1 MNIGVDIDGVL
12 TDIRN
17 FQIKKGQAFFNKEL
31 VNKDGFT
38 IQEMFNCTDDESKKF
53 WTKYLLEYSIF
64 FGARLNASKI
74 ISEYKSNN
82 KIFIITSRAF
92 TNENNFLG
100 KLMRYIVREWLKI
113 NNIPYDKIIYCG
125 ESKKDEIINNNI
137 NVMIEDNRDNA
148 IELSNYTKVILLDQE
163 YNRDVNKENVFRA
176 NDWEQIGYY
185 LKFFSNLYKKNAYFK
200 KGKNTGYPSIDKP
213 WLKYY
218 SYAQSLNRIP
228 DLKQLEEV
236 TKNNEITEQAY
247 IDKSNFIFEM
257 TQEVREPL
265 SYIKNTSKELV
276 DNDYKKEEY
285 KEGLNYIYNASR
297 QLDFVVNDVL
307 NVSSLDVQK
316 VKFLNNR
323 YNLDMIYEDL
333 IKRVESSISKNV
345 EFRYNMPNNVPYL
358 YGDNIKLKQV
368 LYSILMN
375 SVKKT
380 EKGFIEFNIDTI
392 EKYDVCRVIFRIIDS
407 GVGIGID
414 KINEILS
421 TTSELN
427 KDDIV
432 NLQKS
437 EFNIELCQKIIKSL
451 GGNLLIKSKLGKGT
465 EVILTID
472 QKIYREKED
481 NFNLF
486 NNYSNKRVLVVSQD
500 KKVNEVIKKVFNE
513 SDINAS
519 YILYGA
525 DAVDRIKS
533 GKKYDYII
541 IEDDMKEMSGYETLK
556 RLKEINKFNV
566 PCIVILD
573 SNKENIKK
581 HYIEDGF
588 SDYIL
593 TSDLRNELKR
603 IIEKY

>member
-1 MNIGVDIDGVL
+1 MNSVL
-12 TDIRN
+12 IQICSFLYIVLLLFVYFSKKRLNVLENKIYKLMMIAN
-17 FQIKKGQAFFNKEL
+17 FFGLIFDVTSVFTIKIMDKIPLINMIICKIYLLYLLTFMFLFTIYIFTISINDKTKEKNKINKIIKLSSMIYCLFIIITMTLPLYFENTKDVIYSYGPSANFLYLVSGLCMMNWVICMLMNHKNVKNKKYYPVFAFFLVGGVVTCIQGAHPEL
-31 VNKDGFT
+31 LLMTSMESFIIMMMYFT
-38 IQEMFNCTDDESKKF
+38 I
-53 WTKYLLEYSIF
+53 
-64 FGARLNASKI
+64 
-74 ISEYKSNN
+74 
-82 KIFIITSRAF
+82 
-92 TNENNFLG
+92 EN
-100 KLMRYIVREWLKI
+100 
-113 NNIPYDKIIYCG
+113 
-125 ESKKDEIINNNI
+125 
-137 NVMIEDNRDNA
+137 
-148 IELSNYTKVILLDQE
+148 
-163 YNRDVNKENVFRA
+163 
-176 NDWEQIGYY
+176 
-185 LKFFSNLYKKNAYFK
+185 
-200 KGKNTGYPSIDKP
+200 
-213 WLKYY
+213 
-218 SYAQSLNRIP
+218 P

-236 TKNNEITEQAY
+236 TRNNEITEQAY

-265 SYIKNTSKELV
+265 NYIKNTSKELV
-276 DNDYKKEEY
+276 DNDRKKEEY
-285 KEGLNYIYNASR
+285 QEGLNYIYNASR

-316 VKFLNNR
+316 VKILNNR
-323 YNLDMIYEDL
+323 YNLDMIYDDL
-333 IKRVESSISKNV
+333 VKKIENSVNNNV
-345 EFRYNMPNNVPYL
+345 EFRHTIPSKVSYL
-358 YGDNIKLKQV
+358 YGDNIKLKQI

-392 EKYDVCRVIFRIIDS
+392 EKYDVCRVIFRITDS

-432 NLQKS
+432 NLEKS
-437 EFNIELCQKIIKSL
+437 EFNIKLCQKIIKSL
-451 GGNLLIKSKLGKGT
+451 GGNMLIKSKLGKGT

-481 NFNLF
+481 KNNNLF
-486 NNYSNKRVLVVSQD
+486 NSYSNKRVLVVNQD
-500 KKVNEVIKKVFNE
+500 KKVNEIIKKVFNE

-519 YILYGA
+519 YMLYGA
-525 DAVDRIKS
+525 DAIDRIKS

-556 RLKEINKFNV
+556 KLKEISKFNV
-566 PCIVILD
+566 PCIVVLD

-581 HYIEDGF
+581 HYLDDGF

-603 IIEKY
+603 IMEKY

>member
-1 MNIGVDIDGVL
+1 MNLVREKENNLKVKRIVNFLSFVL
-12 TDIRN
+12 IISLILN
-17 FQIKKGQAFFNKEL
+17 FILTYTYYKNGNEVYLFGPNTIYVYGISALGIFSWIYFVIKNRKGISL
-31 VNKDGFT
+31 
-38 IQEMFNCTDDESKKF
+38 
-53 WTKYLLEYSIF
+53 
-64 FGARLNASKI
+64 RKI
-74 ISEYKSNN
+74 IP
-82 KIFIITSRAF
+82 ILLFVVF
-92 TNENNFLG
+92 C
-100 KLMRYIVREWLKI
+100 
-113 NNIPYDKIIYCG
+113 IP
-125 ESKKDEIINNNI
+125 
-137 NVMIEDNRDNA
+137 
-148 IELSNYTKVILLDQE
+148 VILLQLS
-163 YNRDVNKENVFRA
+163 NPQILVVTSLTAFLVNFMYHTIEN
-176 NDWEQIGYY
+176 
-185 LKFFSNLYKKNAYFK
+185 
-200 KGKNTGYPSIDKP
+200 
-213 WLKYY
+213 
-218 SYAQSLNRIP
+218 P

-525 DAVDRIKS
+525 DAIDRIKS

-588 SDYIL
+588 NDYIL

>member
-1 MNIGVDIDGVL
+1 MHPSILLLAISLIYTILIFILFSIKDKKNTLENKIYMSLLVTVIIGIILDICGIYCHLLLPD
-12 TDIRN
+12 TSFIRW
-17 FQIKKGQAFFNKEL
+17 FVVKLYLA
-31 VNKDGFT
+31 
-38 IQEMFNCTDDESKKF
+38 
-53 WTKYLLEYSIF
+53 YLLVFVYLITVYVVLVSYKKEMKLVKEKETNKKVKHIVNFLTFVLIISLVLNFILGYTYYKNGNEVYL
-64 FGARLNASKI
+64 FGPNTIYVYGISAIGIISWLYFAIKNRKGISLRKI
-74 ISEYKSNN
+74 IP
-82 KIFIITSRAF
+82 ILLFVAF
-92 TNENNFLG
+92 C
-100 KLMRYIVREWLKI
+100 
-113 NNIPYDKIIYCG
+113 IP
-125 ESKKDEIINNNI
+125 
-137 NVMIEDNRDNA
+137 
-148 IELSNYTKVILLDQE
+148 VILLQLS
-163 YNRDVNKENVFRA
+163 NPQILVVTSLTAFLVNFMYHTIEN
-176 NDWEQIGYY
+176 
-185 LKFFSNLYKKNAYFK
+185 
-200 KGKNTGYPSIDKP
+200 
-213 WLKYY
+213 
-218 SYAQSLNRIP
+218 P

-236 TKNNEITEQAY
+236 TRNNEITEQAY

-265 SYIKNTSKELV
+265 NYIKNTSKELL
-276 DNDYKKEEY
+276 DNDRKKEEY
-285 KEGLNYIYNASR
+285 QEGLNYIYNASR

-316 VKFLNNR
+316 VKILNNR
-323 YNLDMIYEDL
+323 YNLDMIYDDL
-333 IKRVESSISKNV
+333 VKRIGMSVNNNV
-345 EFRYNMPNNVPYL
+345 EFRHTIPSKVPYL
-358 YGDNIKLKQV
+358 YGDNIKLKQI

-392 EKYDVCRVIFRIIDS
+392 EKYDVCRVIFRITDS

-432 NLQKS
+432 NLEKS
-437 EFNIELCQKIIKSL
+437 EFNIKLCQKIIKSL

-481 NFNLF
+481 KNNNLF
-486 NNYSNKRVLVVSQD
+486 NSYSNKRVLVVNQD
-500 KKVNEVIKKVFNE
+500 KKVNEIIKKVFNE

-519 YILYGA
+519 YMLYGA
-525 DAVDRIKS
+525 DAIDRIKS

-556 RLKEINKFNV
+556 KLKEISKFNI
-566 PCIVILD
+566 PCIVVLD

-581 HYIEDGF
+581 HYLDDGF

-603 IIEKY
+603 IMEKY

>member
-1 MNIGVDIDGVL
+1 MNNMEGFLLINLYSLLLITFINIIFFCKKRLHQFEDDLYGRFILISTFMNAVGLILGFAVVPKYNVPMFIQILLNKFYLVTLLLWINTLTMYTLFISRKDSNKAFAKTEKKFKYFNILNVLLAMVLPISLSIQENSAVPSGIGMMYSYSV
-12 TDIRN
+12 
-17 FQIKKGQAFFNKEL
+17 
-31 VNKDGFT
+31 FT
-38 IQEMFNCTDDESKKF
+38 IEFILQIFIVLRHPSNVKNKKF
-53 WTKYLLEYSIF
+53 
-64 FGARLNASKI
+64 
-74 ISEYKSNN
+74 
-82 KIFIITSRAF
+82 
-92 TNENNFLG
+92 
-100 KLMRYIVREWLKI
+100 
-113 NNIPYDKIIYCG
+113 IP
-125 ESKKDEIINNNI
+125 
-137 NVMIEDNRDNA
+137 
-148 IELSNYTKVILLDQE
+148 VILLSTLGTAVMINQIINPNMN
-163 YNRDVNKENVFRA
+163 YLINPLFVFIAVVMYHTIEN
-176 NDWEQIGYY
+176 
-185 LKFFSNLYKKNAYFK
+185 
-200 KGKNTGYPSIDKP
+200 
-213 WLKYY
+213 
-218 SYAQSLNRIP
+218 P

-236 TKNNEITEQAY
+236 TRNNEITEQAY

-265 SYIKNTSKELV
+265 NYIKNTSKELI
-276 DNDYKKEEY
+276 DDDGKKEEY

-297 QLDFVVNDVL
+297 QLDFVVNNVL

-316 VKFLNNR
+316 VKILNNR
-323 YNLDMIYEDL
+323 YNLDMIYDDL
-333 IKRVESSISKNV
+333 VKRIETSVNNNV
-345 EFRYNMPNNVPYL
+345 EFRHTIPSKVPYL
-358 YGDNIKLKQV
+358 YGDNIKLKQI
-368 LYSILMN
+368 LYSILMD

-392 EKYDVCRVIFRIIDS
+392 EKYDVCRVIFRITDS

-432 NLQKS
+432 NLEKS
-437 EFNIELCQKIIKSL
+437 EFNIKLCQKIIKSL
-451 GGNLLIKSKLGKGT
+451 GGNMLIKSKLGKGT

-481 NFNLF
+481 KNNNLF
-486 NNYSNKRVLVVSQD
+486 NSYSNKRVLVVNQD
-500 KKVNEVIKKVFNE
+500 KKVNEIIKKVFNE

-519 YILYGA
+519 YMLYGA
-525 DAVDRIKS
+525 DAIDRIKS

-556 RLKEINKFNV
+556 KLKEISKFNV
-566 PCIVILD
+566 PCIVVLD

-581 HYIEDGF
+581 HYLDDGF

-603 IIEKY
+603 IMEKY

>member
-1 MNIGVDIDGVL
+1 MHPSILLLAISLIYTILILILFCIKDKKNTLENKIYMSLLITVIVGIVLDICGIYCHLLLPD
-12 TDIRN
+12 TSFIRW
-17 FQIKKGQAFFNKEL
+17 FVVKLYLA
-31 VNKDGFT
+31 
-38 IQEMFNCTDDESKKF
+38 
-53 WTKYLLEYSIF
+53 YLLVFVYLITIYVVLVSYKKEMNLVREKENNLKVKRIVNFLSFVLIF
-64 FGARLNASKI
+64 SLILNFILTYTYYKNGNEVYLFGPNTIYVYGISALGIFSWIYFVIKNRKGISLRKI
-74 ISEYKSNN
+74 IP
-82 KIFIITSRAF
+82 ILLFVVF
-92 TNENNFLG
+92 C
-100 KLMRYIVREWLKI
+100 
-113 NNIPYDKIIYCG
+113 IP
-125 ESKKDEIINNNI
+125 
-137 NVMIEDNRDNA
+137 
-148 IELSNYTKVILLDQE
+148 VILLQLS
-163 YNRDVNKENVFRA
+163 NPQILVVTSLTAFLVNFMYHTIEN
-176 NDWEQIGYY
+176 
-185 LKFFSNLYKKNAYFK
+185 
-200 KGKNTGYPSIDKP
+200 
-213 WLKYY
+213 
-218 SYAQSLNRIP
+218 P

-525 DAVDRIKS
+525 DAIDRIKS

-566 PCIVILD
+566 PSIVILD

-588 SDYIL
+588 NDYIL

>member
-1 MNIGVDIDGVL
+1 MSVGISFTMCSFFFIALLNIVFFKKERFNTLENKIYSYLILTSLFGTIIGVPCYYFMKYKEIFGV
-12 TDIRN
+12 
-17 FQIKKGQAFFNKEL
+17 FN
-31 VNKDGFT
+31 
-38 IQEMFNCTDDESKKF
+38 
-53 WTKYLLEYSIF
+53 
-64 FGARLNASKI
+64 
-74 ISEYKSNN
+74 
-82 KIFIITSRAF
+82 IITSKLYLVYLVMWLMIF
-92 TNENNFLG
+92 TMYILLITVKNINKSKLIKNIFAITTILLVGVIVLPLYYHNENGVVFSYGPSTN
-100 KLMRYIVREWLKI
+100 LMYIISGIFILIVIVCMLK
-113 NNIPYDKIIYCG
+113 NI
-125 ESKKDEIINNNI
+125 
-137 NVMIEDNRDNA
+137 R
-148 IELSNYTKVILLDQE
+148 
-163 YNRDVNKENVFRA
+163 F
-176 NDWEQIGYY
+176 
-185 LKFFSNLYKKNAYFK
+185 
-200 KGKNTGYPSIDKP
+200 
-213 WLKYY
+213 
-218 SYAQSLNRIP
+218 
-228 DLKQLEEV
+228 LKQKKFIPITAFLIVGTVIMIIQKLNPGLLLLTFGEAFITFLMYFTIENPDV
-236 TKNNEITEQAY
+236 KQINELARNNEIVEQTY
-247 IDKSNFIFEM
+247 IDKSNFLFEM
-257 TQEVREPL
+257 TGEVREPL
-265 SYIKNTSKELV
+265 NNIRKLCDLIMEEKNIDDIKMDVKSINNS
-276 DNDYKKEEY
+276 
-285 KEGLNYIYNASR
+285 IR

-345 EFRYNMPNNVPYL
+345 EFRYNIPNNVPYL

-368 LYSILMN
+368 LYSIIMN

-451 GGNLLIKSKLGKGT
+451 GGNMLIKSKLGKGT

-486 NNYSNKRVLVVSQD
+486 NNYSNKRVLVVNQD

-566 PCIVILD
+566 PSIVILD

>member
-1 MNIGVDIDGVL
+1 MSSVMIQICSFLYILLLLFVYFSKKRLDVL
-12 TDIRN
+12 ENKIYKLMMIAN
-17 FQIKKGQAFFNKEL
+17 FFGLIFD
-31 VNKDGFT
+31 VISVFT
-38 IQEMFNCTDDESKKF
+38 IRIMDIIPLINMIICKI
-53 WTKYLLEYSIF
+53 YLLYLLTFMFLFTIYIF
-64 FGARLNASKI
+64 TISVKDKSK
-74 ISEYKSNN
+74 EK
-82 KIFIITSRAF
+82 
-92 TNENNFLG
+92 
-100 KLMRYIVREWLKI
+100 LKI
-113 NNIPYDKIIYCG
+113 NKIIKLSSIIYLIFIVITMSLPLYFNNSKDVIYSYGPSANFLYFVSGLCMFNWIICMIFNYKNVK
-125 ESKKDEIINNNI
+125 SKKYYPVYAFFLIGGIVTCIQKVHPELLLMTSMESFII
-137 NVMIEDNRDNA
+137 MMMYFTIEN
-148 IELSNYTKVILLDQE
+148 
-163 YNRDVNKENVFRA
+163 
-176 NDWEQIGYY
+176 
-185 LKFFSNLYKKNAYFK
+185 
-200 KGKNTGYPSIDKP
+200 
-213 WLKYY
+213 
-218 SYAQSLNRIP
+218 P

-525 DAVDRIKS
+525 DAIDRIKS

-588 SDYIL
+588 NDYIL

>member
-1 MNIGVDIDGVL
+1 MNNMEGFLLINLYSLLLITFINIIFFCKKRLHQFEDDLYGRFILISTFMNAVGLILGFAVVPKYNVPIFIQILLNKFYLVTLLLWINTLTMYTLFISRKDSNKTFAKTEKKFKYFNILNVLLAMVLPISLSIQGNSAVPSGIGMMYSYSV
-12 TDIRN
+12 
-17 FQIKKGQAFFNKEL
+17 
-31 VNKDGFT
+31 FT
-38 IQEMFNCTDDESKKF
+38 IEFILQIFIVLRHPSNVKNKKF
-53 WTKYLLEYSIF
+53 
-64 FGARLNASKI
+64 
-74 ISEYKSNN
+74 
-82 KIFIITSRAF
+82 
-92 TNENNFLG
+92 
-100 KLMRYIVREWLKI
+100 
-113 NNIPYDKIIYCG
+113 IP
-125 ESKKDEIINNNI
+125 
-137 NVMIEDNRDNA
+137 
-148 IELSNYTKVILLDQE
+148 VILLSTLGTAVMINQIINPNMN
-163 YNRDVNKENVFRA
+163 YLINPLFVFIAVVMYHTIEN
-176 NDWEQIGYY
+176 
-185 LKFFSNLYKKNAYFK
+185 
-200 KGKNTGYPSIDKP
+200 
-213 WLKYY
+213 
-218 SYAQSLNRIP
+218 P

-236 TKNNEITEQAY
+236 TRNNEITEQAY

-265 SYIKNTSKELV
+265 NYIKNTSKELI
-276 DNDYKKEEY
+276 DDDGKKEEY

-297 QLDFVVNDVL
+297 QLDFVVNNVL

-316 VKFLNNR
+316 VKILNNR
-323 YNLDMIYEDL
+323 YNLDMIYDDL
-333 IKRVESSISKNV
+333 VKRIETSVNNNV
-345 EFRYNMPNNVPYL
+345 EFRHTIPSKVPYL
-358 YGDNIKLKQV
+358 YGDNIKLKQI
-368 LYSILMN
+368 LYSILMD

-392 EKYDVCRVIFRIIDS
+392 EKYDVCRVIFRITDS

-432 NLQKS
+432 NLEKS
-437 EFNIELCQKIIKSL
+437 EFNIKLCQKIIKSL
-451 GGNLLIKSKLGKGT
+451 GGNMLIKSKLGKGT

-481 NFNLF
+481 KNNNLF
-486 NNYSNKRVLVVSQD
+486 NSYSNKRVLVVNQD
-500 KKVNEVIKKVFNE
+500 KKVNEIIKKVFNE

-519 YILYGA
+519 YMLYGA
-525 DAVDRIKS
+525 DAIDRIKS

-556 RLKEINKFNV
+556 KLKEISKFNV
-566 PCIVILD
+566 PCIVVLD

-581 HYIEDGF
+581 HYLDDGF

-603 IIEKY
+603 IMEKY

>member
-1 MNIGVDIDGVL
+1 MSSVMIQICSFLYILLLLFVYFSKKRLDVL
-12 TDIRN
+12 ENKIYKLMMIAN
-17 FQIKKGQAFFNKEL
+17 FFGLIFD
-31 VNKDGFT
+31 VISVFT
-38 IQEMFNCTDDESKKF
+38 IRIMDIIPLINMFICKI
-53 WTKYLLEYSIF
+53 YLLYLLTFMFLFTIYIF
-64 FGARLNASKI
+64 TISVKDKSK
-74 ISEYKSNN
+74 EK
-82 KIFIITSRAF
+82 
-92 TNENNFLG
+92 
-100 KLMRYIVREWLKI
+100 LKI
-113 NNIPYDKIIYCG
+113 NKIIKLSSIIYLIFIVITMSLPLYFNNSKDVIYSYGPSANFLYFVSGLCMFNWIICMIFNYKNVK
-125 ESKKDEIINNNI
+125 SKKYYPVYAFFLIGGIVTCIQKVHPELLLMTSMESFII
-137 NVMIEDNRDNA
+137 MMMYFTIEN
-148 IELSNYTKVILLDQE
+148 
-163 YNRDVNKENVFRA
+163 
-176 NDWEQIGYY
+176 
-185 LKFFSNLYKKNAYFK
+185 
-200 KGKNTGYPSIDKP
+200 
-213 WLKYY
+213 
-218 SYAQSLNRIP
+218 P

-525 DAVDRIKS
+525 DAIDRIKS

-588 SDYIL
+588 NDYIL

>member
-1 MNIGVDIDGVL
+1 MSSVMIQICSFLYILLLLFVYFSKKRLDVL
-12 TDIRN
+12 ENKIYKLMMIAN
-17 FQIKKGQAFFNKEL
+17 FFGLIFD
-31 VNKDGFT
+31 VISVFT
-38 IQEMFNCTDDESKKF
+38 IRIMDIIPLINMIICKI
-53 WTKYLLEYSIF
+53 YLLYLLTFMFLFTIYIF
-64 FGARLNASKI
+64 TISVKDKSK
-74 ISEYKSNN
+74 EK
-82 KIFIITSRAF
+82 
-92 TNENNFLG
+92 
-100 KLMRYIVREWLKI
+100 LKI
-113 NNIPYDKIIYCG
+113 NKIIKLSSIIYLIFIVITMSLPLYFNNSKDVIYSYGPSANFLYFVSGLCMFNWIICMIFNYKNVK
-125 ESKKDEIINNNI
+125 SKKYYPVYAFFLIGGIVTCIQKVHPELLLMTSMESFII
-137 NVMIEDNRDNA
+137 MMMYFTIEN
-148 IELSNYTKVILLDQE
+148 
-163 YNRDVNKENVFRA
+163 
-176 NDWEQIGYY
+176 
-185 LKFFSNLYKKNAYFK
+185 
-200 KGKNTGYPSIDKP
+200 
-213 WLKYY
+213 
-218 SYAQSLNRIP
+218 P

-525 DAVDRIKS
+525 DAIDRIKS

-556 RLKEINKFNV
+556 RLKRISRFNV

-588 SDYIL
+588 NDYIL

>member
-1 MNIGVDIDGVL
+1 MHPSILLLAISLIYTILILILFCIKDKKNTLENKIYMSLLITVIVGIVLDICGIYCHLLLPD
-12 TDIRN
+12 TSFIRW
-17 FQIKKGQAFFNKEL
+17 FVVKLYLA
-31 VNKDGFT
+31 
-38 IQEMFNCTDDESKKF
+38 
-53 WTKYLLEYSIF
+53 YLLVFVYLITIYVVLVSYKKEMNLVKEKENNLKVKRIVNFLSFVLIISLILNFILTYTYYKNGNEVYLFGPNTIYVYGISALGIF
-64 FGARLNASKI
+64 SWIYFVIKNRKGISLRKI
-74 ISEYKSNN
+74 IP
-82 KIFIITSRAF
+82 ILLFVVF
-92 TNENNFLG
+92 C
-100 KLMRYIVREWLKI
+100 
-113 NNIPYDKIIYCG
+113 IP
-125 ESKKDEIINNNI
+125 
-137 NVMIEDNRDNA
+137 
-148 IELSNYTKVILLDQE
+148 VILLQLS
-163 YNRDVNKENVFRA
+163 NPQILVVTSLTAFLVNFMYHTIEN
-176 NDWEQIGYY
+176 
-185 LKFFSNLYKKNAYFK
+185 
-200 KGKNTGYPSIDKP
+200 
-213 WLKYY
+213 
-218 SYAQSLNRIP
+218 P

-297 QLDFVVNDVL
+297 QLDFVVNEVL
-307 NVSSLDVQK
+307 NVSNLDVQK

-525 DAVDRIKS
+525 DAIDRIKS

-588 SDYIL
+588 NDYIL

>member
-1 MNIGVDIDGVL
+1 MSSVMIQICSFLYILLLLFVYFSKKRLEVL
-12 TDIRN
+12 ENKIYKLMMIAN
-17 FQIKKGQAFFNKEL
+17 FFGLIFD
-31 VNKDGFT
+31 VISVFT
-38 IQEMFNCTDDESKKF
+38 IRIMDIIPLINMIICKI
-53 WTKYLLEYSIF
+53 YLLYLLTFMFLFTIYIF
-64 FGARLNASKI
+64 TISVKDKSK
-74 ISEYKSNN
+74 EK
-82 KIFIITSRAF
+82 
-92 TNENNFLG
+92 
-100 KLMRYIVREWLKI
+100 LKI
-113 NNIPYDKIIYCG
+113 NKIIKLSSIIYLIFIVITMSLPLYFNNSKDVIYSYGPSANFLYFVSGLCMFNWIICMIFNYKNVK
-125 ESKKDEIINNNI
+125 SKKYYPVYAFFLIGGIVTCIQKVHPELLLMTSMESFII
-137 NVMIEDNRDNA
+137 MMMYFTIEN
-148 IELSNYTKVILLDQE
+148 
-163 YNRDVNKENVFRA
+163 
-176 NDWEQIGYY
+176 
-185 LKFFSNLYKKNAYFK
+185 
-200 KGKNTGYPSIDKP
+200 
-213 WLKYY
+213 
-218 SYAQSLNRIP
+218 P

-525 DAVDRIKS
+525 DAIDRIKS

-566 PCIVILD
+566 PSIVILD

-588 SDYIL
+588 NDYIL

>member
-1 MNIGVDIDGVL
+1 MFLFTIYIFTISVNDRTKEKNKIYKIIKFYSMIYCLFIVITMSLPLYFKNTKDIIYSYGPSANFLYLVSGMCMINWIICMLMNHK
-12 TDIRN
+12 N
-17 FQIKKGQAFFNKEL
+17 IKNKKYYPVFAFFLIGGVVTCIQGSHPEL
-31 VNKDGFT
+31 LLMTSMESFIIMMMYFT
-38 IQEMFNCTDDESKKF
+38 I
-53 WTKYLLEYSIF
+53 
-64 FGARLNASKI
+64 
-74 ISEYKSNN
+74 
-82 KIFIITSRAF
+82 
-92 TNENNFLG
+92 EN
-100 KLMRYIVREWLKI
+100 
-113 NNIPYDKIIYCG
+113 
-125 ESKKDEIINNNI
+125 
-137 NVMIEDNRDNA
+137 
-148 IELSNYTKVILLDQE
+148 
-163 YNRDVNKENVFRA
+163 
-176 NDWEQIGYY
+176 
-185 LKFFSNLYKKNAYFK
+185 
-200 KGKNTGYPSIDKP
+200 
-213 WLKYY
+213 
-218 SYAQSLNRIP
+218 P

-265 SYIKNTSKELV
+265 NYIKNSSKELI

-333 IKRVESSISKNV
+333 IKRVESSINRNV
-345 EFRYNMPNNVPYL
+345 EFRYNIPNNVPYL

-380 EKGFIEFNIDTI
+380 EKGFIEFNIDII

-486 NNYSNKRVLVVSQD
+486 NNYSNKRVLVVNQD

-513 SDINAS
+513 SDINSS

-556 RLKEINKFNV
+556 RLKRINKFNV

-603 IIEKY
+603 IMEKY

>member
-1 MNIGVDIDGVL
+1 MHPSILLLAISLIYTILILILFCIKDKKNTLENKIYMSLLITVIVGIVLDICGIYCHLLLPD
-12 TDIRN
+12 TSFIRW
-17 FQIKKGQAFFNKEL
+17 FVVKLYLA
-31 VNKDGFT
+31 
-38 IQEMFNCTDDESKKF
+38 
-53 WTKYLLEYSIF
+53 YLLVFVYLITIYVVLVSYKKEMNLVKEKENNLKVKRIVNFLSFVLIISLILNFILTYTYYKNGNEVYLFGPNTIYVYGISALGIF
-64 FGARLNASKI
+64 SWIYFVIKNRKGISLRKI
-74 ISEYKSNN
+74 IP
-82 KIFIITSRAF
+82 ILLFVVF
-92 TNENNFLG
+92 C
-100 KLMRYIVREWLKI
+100 
-113 NNIPYDKIIYCG
+113 IP
-125 ESKKDEIINNNI
+125 
-137 NVMIEDNRDNA
+137 
-148 IELSNYTKVILLDQE
+148 VILLQLS
-163 YNRDVNKENVFRA
+163 NPQILVVTSLTAFLVNFMYHTIEN
-176 NDWEQIGYY
+176 
-185 LKFFSNLYKKNAYFK
+185 
-200 KGKNTGYPSIDKP
+200 
-213 WLKYY
+213 
-218 SYAQSLNRIP
+218 P

-525 DAVDRIKS
+525 DAIDRIKS

-566 PCIVILD
+566 PSIVILD

>member
-1 MNIGVDIDGVL
+1 MHPSILLLAISLIYTILILILFSIKDKKNTLENKIYMSLLITVIVGIILDICGIYCHLLLPD
-12 TDIRN
+12 TSFIRW
-17 FQIKKGQAFFNKEL
+17 FVVKLYLA
-31 VNKDGFT
+31 
-38 IQEMFNCTDDESKKF
+38 
-53 WTKYLLEYSIF
+53 YLLVFVYLITVYVVLVSYKKEMNLVKEKETNKKVKHIVNFLTFVLIISLILNFILTYTYYKNGNEVYLVGSNTIYVYGISALGIF
-64 FGARLNASKI
+64 SWIYFVIKNRNGISLRKI
-74 ISEYKSNN
+74 IP
-82 KIFIITSRAF
+82 ILLFVVF
-92 TNENNFLG
+92 C
-100 KLMRYIVREWLKI
+100 V
-113 NNIPYDKIIYCG
+113 P
-125 ESKKDEIINNNI
+125 
-137 NVMIEDNRDNA
+137 
-148 IELSNYTKVILLDQE
+148 VILLQLS
-163 YNRDVNKENVFRA
+163 NPQILVVTSLTAFLVNFMYHTIEN
-176 NDWEQIGYY
+176 
-185 LKFFSNLYKKNAYFK
+185 
-200 KGKNTGYPSIDKP
+200 
-213 WLKYY
+213 
-218 SYAQSLNRIP
+218 P

-236 TKNNEITEQAY
+236 TRNNEITEQAY

-265 SYIKNTSKELV
+265 NYIKNTSKELI
-276 DNDYKKEEY
+276 DKDYKKEEY

-333 IKRVESSISKNV
+333 IKRVESSINRNV
-345 EFRYNMPNNVPYL
+345 EFRYNIPNNVPYL

-380 EKGFIEFNIDTI
+380 EKGFIEFNIDII

-486 NNYSNKRVLVVSQD
+486 NNYSNKRVLVVNQD

-513 SDINAS
+513 SDINSS

-556 RLKEINKFNV
+556 RLKRINKFNV

-603 IIEKY
+603 IMEKY

>member
-1 MNIGVDIDGVL
+1 MEKKIKNVKWYDSGDMITNLILL
-12 TDIRN
+12 TILLIIVVSQSFAIN
-17 FQIKKGQAFFNKEL
+17 G
-31 VNKDGFT
+31 
-38 IQEMFNCTDDESKKF
+38 ESSLALF
-53 WTKYLLEYSIF
+53 SSVINHNTVYLLVFVYLITIYVVLVSYKKEMNLVREKENNLKVKRIVNFLSFVLIISLILNFILTYTYYKNGNEVYLFGPNTIYVYGISALGIF
-64 FGARLNASKI
+64 SWIYFVIKNRKGISLRKI
-74 ISEYKSNN
+74 IP
-82 KIFIITSRAF
+82 ILLFVVF
-92 TNENNFLG
+92 C
-100 KLMRYIVREWLKI
+100 
-113 NNIPYDKIIYCG
+113 IP
-125 ESKKDEIINNNI
+125 
-137 NVMIEDNRDNA
+137 
-148 IELSNYTKVILLDQE
+148 VILLQLS
-163 YNRDVNKENVFRA
+163 NPQILVVTSLTAFLVNFMYHTIEN
-176 NDWEQIGYY
+176 
-185 LKFFSNLYKKNAYFK
+185 
-200 KGKNTGYPSIDKP
+200 
-213 WLKYY
+213 
-218 SYAQSLNRIP
+218 P

-525 DAVDRIKS
+525 DAIDRIKS

-588 SDYIL
+588 NDYIL